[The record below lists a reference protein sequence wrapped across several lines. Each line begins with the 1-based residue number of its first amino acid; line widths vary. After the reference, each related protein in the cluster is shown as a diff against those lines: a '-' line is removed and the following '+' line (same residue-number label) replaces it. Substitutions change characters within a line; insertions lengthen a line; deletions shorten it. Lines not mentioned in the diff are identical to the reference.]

1 MLQYLNSKLI
11 TYIEGNPTKEEALKM
26 LVELIKKNSDALN
39 DENNF
44 YENILAREE
53 LGSTGIGQGIAIPH
67 ARSEKIKKLI
77 VAIGLLKNGVDF
89 NSLDGEKVKLIILV
103 GSPKGQNREYLS
115 LVSGLMRTFRN
126 EKLRENVIC
135 TNNYQ
140 ELLEAIAELK
150 WK

>member
-115 LVSGLMRTFRN
+115 LVSELMRTFRN

-150 WK
+150 

>member
-11 TYIEGNPTKEEALKM
+11 TYIEGNPTKKEALKM

-67 ARSEKIKKLI
+67 ARSEKIKKLT

-115 LVSGLMRTFRN
+115 LVSDLMRTFRN
-126 EKLRENVIC
+126 EKLRENIIC

-150 WK
+150 

>member
-67 ARSEKIKKLI
+67 ARSEKIKKLT

-115 LVSGLMRTFRN
+115 LVSDLMRTFRN
-126 EKLRENVIC
+126 EKLRENIIC

>member
-115 LVSGLMRTFRN
+115 LVSELMRTFRN

>member
-11 TYIEGNPTKEEALKM
+11 TYIKGNPTKEEALKM

-67 ARSEKIKKLI
+67 ARSEKIKKII
-77 VAIGLLKNGVDF
+77 VAIGLLKNGIDF

-115 LVSGLMRTFRN
+115 LVSELMRTFRYK
-126 EKLRENVIC
+126 KLRENVIC
-135 TNNYQ
+135 ANNYQ
-140 ELLEAIAELK
+140 ELLKAIAELK
-150 WK
+150 WR